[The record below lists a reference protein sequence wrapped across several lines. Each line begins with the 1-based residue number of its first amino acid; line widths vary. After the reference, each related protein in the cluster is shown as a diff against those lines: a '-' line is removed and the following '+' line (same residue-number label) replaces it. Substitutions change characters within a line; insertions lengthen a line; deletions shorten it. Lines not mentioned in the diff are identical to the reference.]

1 MKNYIIN
8 NCLNLIKKYKT
19 VDENE
24 LLIIKY
30 GLEGIYLTITKTIVI
45 LAIAAIFKAFWETA
59 LFFITYGILRS
70 FSFGIHAKKSWMC
83 WLSSIII
90 FNFIPI
96 IAIKYNLNHIIK
108 IIIASFGTLLM
119 FKNSPADTV
128 KRPIVNKKRRM
139 FYKLFSTFLCI
150 IYTIIIIILNN
161 QLISNCLMYSIVI
174 QNILISP
181 LTYKLFNLPYNNYL
195 KYLDSHPKL
204 NNL

>member
-8 NCLNLIKKYKT
+8 NCLNLIKKYKK
-19 VDENE
+19 VDEKE

-30 GLEGIYLTITKTIVI
+30 GLEGIYLTVTKTIVI
-45 LAIAAIFKAFWETA
+45 LLISVVLHAFWQTV

-83 WLSSIII
+83 WLSSILI
-90 FNFIPI
+90 FNLIPLAI
-96 IAIKYNLNHIIK
+96 INFNLNHVLK
-108 IIIASFGTLLM
+108 NVIAFTGTILM
-119 FKNSPADTV
+119 FKNSPADTI
-128 KRPIVNKKRRM
+128 KRPIINKKRRL
-139 FYKLFSTFLCI
+139 FYKLTSTLLCL
-150 IYTIIIIILNN
+150 IYTIIIVFINN
-161 QLISNCLMYSIVI
+161 QLISNCLVYSIVI